1 MAGDAQVQPAARS
14 ISRNFEIVLFSILL
28 LVVPIAGSIYTRPR
42 LGWLIT
48 ALSMFVYFLL
58 LGRWICG
65 RPLGILI
72 NERNLMSLSRFQ
84 MVAWSLLI
92 LSAFM
97 TIAMKRVHMLWSL
110 PGAAP
115 LNIQMDWHLWALMG
129 ISTTSLVGTPLLL
142 APKMAKNPSEQS
154 VSKTAAQLAEPEP
167 DIKSNRQGTLY
178 ANSRMTDAAFS
189 DMFQG
194 DEIGNTAHIDLA
206 KLQMFYFTI
215 VSLISLAYAIAAS
228 LSNIYGIDKFA
239 MPIPP
244 DGLVALLGISHAAY
258 LTNKTAD
265 HTPS

>member
-1 MAGDAQVQPAARS
+1 VAGDTQVQPAAPS
-14 ISRNFEIVLFSILL
+14 ISRNIEIVFFSLLL
-28 LVVPIAGSIYTRPR
+28 LVVPIAASIYTRPR
-42 LGWLIT
+42 LGWPIT
-48 ALSMFVYFLL
+48 ALSMLIYFLL

-84 MVAWSLLI
+84 TLAWSVLL

-97 TIAMKRVHMLWSL
+97 TIAIKRVHTFWSVS
-110 PGAAP
+110 GAAP

-142 APKMAKNPSEQS
+142 TPKMTKNPSEQS
-154 VSKTAAQLAEPEP
+154 FSKAAAQLAEPEQ
-167 DIKSNRQGTLY
+167 DIKSNSQGTLY
-178 ANSRMTDAAFS
+178 ANSRIADAAFS

-206 KLQMFYFTI
+206 KLQMFYFTV
-215 VSLISLAYAIAAS
+215 VSLISLTYAIAAS
-228 LSNIYGIDKFA
+228 LSDIYGIDKFA

-244 DGLVALLGISHAAY
+244 DGLLALLGISNAGY
-258 LTNKTAD
+258 LTSKTAD